1 MQKLKQS
8 TLFYYSLTDLPVMMS
23 IFPVIVFIPRFY
35 ASDMGV
41 SLAVVG
47 AYIFATRIMD
57 VFTDPLMGYI
67 SDHTRSRFGK
77 RKPWIALATPII
89 MLAIYKLF
97 LPPPDAGG
105 GYMFIWM
112 VLLSVGT
119 TMMLIPYYAWG
130 AELSSDYNE
139 RSKITGWRAS
149 LGVVG
154 QLTAQMVPA
163 LALLFWGIGGSAN
176 VLELVGITMLVV
188 MPICVILTLVKTP
201 EPEQEVSSVVPV
213 MEGLKLMFSNG
224 PFLRLVGAFMIGS
237 IGLNITTPLY
247 IFFVADVLG
256 AEDRSIYMLSAF
268 YITNLLSIPFWVW
281 LSTVVSKHR
290 AYLAS
295 FIIIACAHPF
305 YLLLG
310 PGDFWWMLPIT
321 VCTGF
326 AAAGFSQAIP
336 NSMKA
341 DVIDLDTLNTGEN
354 RAGLF
359 FSAWS
364 FAQKA
369 TASIGGAVA
378 MFGLALW
385 GFNAESPELN
395 GDSEIFGLRFLFSTF
410 PSIFF
415 LTAAAI
421 VWKYPI
427 TEERH
432 SEIRAALDTKAQAA
446 D

>member
-1 MQKLKQS
+1 
-8 TLFYYSLTDLPVMMS
+8 
-23 IFPVIVFIPRFY
+23 
-35 ASDMGV
+35 
-41 SLAVVG
+41 
-47 AYIFATRIMD
+47 
-57 VFTDPLMGYI
+57 
-67 SDHTRSRFGK
+67 
-77 RKPWIALATPII
+77 
-89 MLAIYKLF
+89 
-97 LPPPDAGG
+97 
-105 GYMFIWM
+105 
-112 VLLSVGT
+112 
-119 TMMLIPYYAWG
+119 
-130 AELSSDYNE
+130 
-139 RSKITGWRAS
+139 
-149 LGVVG
+149 
-154 QLTAQMVPA
+154 
-163 LALLFWGIGGSAN
+163 
-176 VLELVGITMLVV
+176 
-188 MPICVILTLVKTP
+188 
-201 EPEQEVSSVVPV
+201 
-213 MEGLKLMFSNG
+213 
-224 PFLRLVGAFMIGS
+224 
-237 IGLNITTPLY
+237 
-247 IFFVADVLG
+247 
-256 AEDRSIYMLSAF
+256 
-268 YITNLLSIPFWVW
+268 
-281 LSTVVSKHR
+281 
-290 AYLAS
+290 
-295 FIIIACAHPF
+295 
-305 YLLLG
+305 
-310 PGDFWWMLPIT
+310 MLPIT